1 MNSKLLAQ
9 IQICRK
15 SVDLIVNALSERAK
29 NPYVHIKSCPSY
41 CPGSDRFSAQL
52 YKLNEL
58 LLQDKQNEVSK
69 VLLFWRKK
77 IKAADNCV
85 NIEAF
90 GAIRS
95 ILDIL
100 FAKNQNYSSCKFF
113 ISHSS
118 DDKDTVDGF
127 IKNILMLGCG
137 FRKSD
142 IFCTL
147 DPASIRTGD
156 DFREKIIENMKTCD
170 YILFFISKNYNSSD
184 VCKNEM
190 GAAWALN
197 GKRIL
202 PFVFPDVKFEQ
213 MGFLNVLKQGASLL
227 IGAKLDEFYKEIC
240 EFYDIEMDWISFNK
254 AKEDFIELVR
264 INSSNRK

>member
-1 MNSKLLAQ
+1 MNNKLLSH

-15 SVDLIVNALSERAK
+15 SIDLIVKALSERAR
-29 NPYVHIKSCPSY
+29 NPYANQCPSY
-41 CPGSDRFSAQL
+41 CPGADEFSKQL
-52 YKLNEL
+52 YKLNEI
-58 LLQDKQNEVSK
+58 LLQDNQNEVSK
-69 VLLFWRKK
+69 VLLFWRDRL
-77 IKAADNCV
+77 KAPNNCV

-100 FAKNQNYSSCKFF
+100 FVKNQNNSSYKFF

-118 DDKDTVDGF
+118 DDTDIVDGF

-147 DPASIRTGD
+147 DPTSIRTGD
-156 DFREKIIENMKTCD
+156 DFRTKIVENMKTCD
-170 YILFFISKNYNSSD
+170 YILLFFSKNYNSSD

-190 GAAWALN
+190 GAAWALS

-202 PFVFPDVKFEQ
+202 PFVLPDIEFEQ
-213 MGFLNVLKQGASLL
+213 MGFLNVVKQGASLL
-227 IGAKLDEFYKEIC
+227 VGAKLDEFYKEVC
-240 EFYDIEMDWISFNK
+240 EFYGIEMDWISFNK
-254 AKEDFIELVR
+254 AKDEFIELVKA
-264 INSSNRK
+264 SSSD